1 MVLLEKTLK
10 HIQIQSALTPYVFPD
25 PQALC
30 EHLPVI
36 WQLATGGQLLLIV
49 PNIVVDILYS
59 LRREDKQASA
69 DITFLEGE
77 LKRCNKYLL
86 CQVFVSVM
94 LVKPRMTRP
103 HSDAWDLCNILYV
116 IYHNKKYKF
125 GLHPHFWHCCCLVAK
140 LCLTL

>member
-77 LKRCNKYLL
+77 LKPGKNPGVSCCVLL
-86 CQVFVSVM
+86 QGIFPTQGLDSLM
-94 LVKPRMTRP
+94 SPALPGG
-103 HSDAWDLCNILYV
+103 LF
-116 IYHNKKYKF
+116 YH
-125 GLHPHFWHCCCLVAK
+125 
-140 LCLTL
+140 